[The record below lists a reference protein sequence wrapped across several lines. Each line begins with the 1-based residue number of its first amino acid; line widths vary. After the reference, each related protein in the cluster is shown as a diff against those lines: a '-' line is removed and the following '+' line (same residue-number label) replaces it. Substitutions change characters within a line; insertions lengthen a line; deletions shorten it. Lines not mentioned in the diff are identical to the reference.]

1 MSWFRVD
8 DNLSRH
14 RKAKR
19 AGAVAM
25 GLWVCCGAHASSA
38 AGSGDGFIAFDD
50 VEDQAMR
57 LGIGPDWRDVAAR
70 LVNCGDDLEDGT
82 RGPGFWTE
90 TRGGFRFHDWS
101 DYRPGSDPLAERRR
115 ADAERQAKARGE
127 KRQREAEKKA
137 RREQQ
142 KASRDMSQ
150 NPSRDASRDMSQD
163 DDRTRHVMSRDS
175 LDPARVD
182 PARRISDPVPSR
194 PVHQI
199 PPTPQGAGAPVDEIP
214 EAPSPS
220 AAWLRAI
227 RLAKAP
233 GFVLPKSGLPAG
245 LVAALEQ
252 DWADSDGDWPAYC
265 AALADDVGEW
275 VRETV
280 AANRTAFAGGWKW
293 TVFAG
298 WRAERDAKQASGSAR
313 SPATAVYVP
322 VDTSDAVPP
331 PAGFLEALK
340 GIGGPAL
347 NRGRA

>member
-57 LGIGPDWRDVAAR
+57 LGIGLDWRDVAAR

-115 ADAERQAKARGE
+115 ADAERQAKARDE

-150 NPSRDASRDMSQD
+150 DPSRDASRDMSQD
-163 DDRTRHVMSRDS
+163 GDRTHHVMSRDS

-194 PVHQI
+194 PN
-199 PPTPQGAGAPVDEIP
+199 TPQPPKGGGAAADEIP
-214 EAPSPS
+214 EGA
-220 AAWLRAI
+220 ADVAWLRAL
-227 RLAKAP
+227 RLARAP
-233 GFVLPKSGLPAG
+233 GVVISARGLHPG
-245 LVAALEQ
+245 LLQALSE
-252 DWADSDGDWPAYC
+252 DWAASRPKTPWRAYC
-265 AALADDVGEW
+265 EQMAADATEW
-275 VRETV
+275 VRATLSEGRARYTGGWSW
-280 AANRTAFAGGWKW
+280 TAFA
-293 TVFAG
+293 T
-298 WRAERDAKQASGSAR
+298 WRAERGDRSTSAAPR
-313 SPATAVYVP
+313 SPATAVWRP
-322 VDTSDAVPP
+322 TPTEDAVPP
-331 PAGFLEALK
+331 PEGFLD
-340 GIGGPAL
+340 GIGKPSGPTRRVL
-347 NRGRA
+347 S

>member
-57 LGIGPDWRDVAAR
+57 LGIGLDWRDVAAR

-115 ADAERQAKARGE
+115 ADAERQAKARDE

-150 NPSRDASRDMSQD
+150 DPSRDASRDMSQD
-163 DDRTRHVMSRDS
+163 GDRTHHVMSRDS

-194 PVHQI
+194 PDTPQPPKGGGAGGDPEI
-199 PPTPQGAGAPVDEIP
+199 PPGAVELV
-214 EAPSPS
+214 
-220 AAWLRAI
+220 WLRSL
-227 RLAKAP
+227 RLA
-233 GFVLPKSGLPAG
+233 GCAG
-245 LVAALEQ
+245 IEQPRPQAINEMAEHWQAADEC
-252 DWADSDGDWPAYC
+252 GDTW
-265 AALADDVGEW
+265 E
-275 VRETV
+275 
-280 AANRTAFAGGWKW
+280 AFAGR
-293 TVFAG
+293 F
-298 WRAERDAKQASGSAR
+298 AERISEWVTDIRRNGKQDYNR
-313 SPATAVYVP
+313 RWPWPAFAAWYDRVAHAAQAEQDDP
-322 VDTSDAVPP
+322 WGDPDEAELA
-331 PAGFLEALK
+331 AG
-340 GIGGPAL
+340 GHIQ
-347 NRGRA
+347 